1 WLGVNWSEK
10 KIQDYLQP
18 LHSDFRAEIYLPDP
32 RVYGPD
38 VKPVIVIKG
47 SNGLV
52 AVLDGKGGIIL
63 RESALEDWIENGRQ
77 GIGLE
82 SDHADRAMT
91 LMTDFHY
98 SFKRPFE
105 CAGHSKGAASA
116 SAGAELT
123 GMTAYIY
130 NGAGLHPN
138 TVQRYAQQHH
148 LPVLGTD
155 QIIHSYYVHG
165 EMLHDAQSGVHD
177 MDAVTRAQLG
187 LAARQLG
194 ELGQLDG
201 MQDLLRARLAQALPY
216 DRKMQDDAMELVA
229 YLSSH
234 SGAKILA
241 GVPLAAG
248 AHPIELPP
256 KMRDA
261 QGQLVNVV
269 SGALAGGAGGKRV
282 GDAIAAGGRGIEHN
296 AQRTG
301 DHVQRGMQVFG

>member
-1 WLGVNWSEK
+1 MPTMPGDPVLQEKIEQVRQRQALLAQWRATGSPELMKQAEVLEGRYHTRDVGELADDVYLSAAHEPASPGLGWIRVSEHPELLKQWLGVNWSEK

-165 EMLHDAQSGVHD
+165 EMLHDAQTGIHD
-177 MDAVTRAQLG
+177 MD
-187 LAARQLG
+187 
-194 ELGQLDG
+194 
-201 MQDLLRARLAQALPY
+201 
-216 DRKMQDDAMELVA
+216 
-229 YLSSH
+229 
-234 SGAKILA
+234 
-241 GVPLAAG
+241 PL
-248 AHPIELPP
+248 
-256 KMRDA
+256 
-261 QGQLVNVV
+261 
-269 SGALAGGAGGKRV
+269 
-282 GDAIAAGGRGIEHN
+282 
-296 AQRTG
+296 
-301 DHVQRGMQVFG
+301 